1 MHHGAAIIT
10 YSRLGRHFLGL
21 NVGKVSSTMEHLGY
35 SNYIHNILNLSM
47 KISPRTSSN
56 KFLGFLGFGMIYI
69 YIYTMFDIYIYTI
82 FYTHIY
88 IYTIIICMYWYLS
101 IVIHLSSA
109 HRFVTT
115 ISNRST
121 TELSHGK

>member
-1 MHHGAAIIT
+1 
-10 YSRLGRHFLGL
+10 
-21 NVGKVSSTMEHLGY
+21 MEHLGY

-69 YIYTMFDIYIYTI
+69 YIYTMFDIYIYYI
-82 FYTHIY
+82 LYSDTHIY